1 MHLSI
6 VVSLY
11 NEEQVARQFIE
22 ELVGAIGGHGEVEI
36 VLVNN
41 GSTDR
46 TGKIL
51 DSYSQERGAIK
62 VVHNPV
68 PNMGKGNGIAA
79 GIRNASGKYIALM
92 DGDMQQNPEDIF
104 LLLRLMEKRGLDY
117 IIGWRRRRKDSLDRL
132 ALSFAY
138 NVMIKTL
145 FNVPV
150 WDIGGQPR
158 IFRADYLK
166 RIDITCKRWLIE
178 LEVPYK
184 MKKMGLRGGFGRV
197 SHRPRERGKSKIN
210 MVQAWSIFKDL
221 MLFRLGA

>member
-22 ELVGAIGGHGEVEI
+22 ELVGAIEGHEEVEI

-51 DSYSQERGAIK
+51 DSYSQERGVVK

-68 PNMGKGNGIAA
+68 PTMGKGNGIAA
-79 GIRNASGKYIALM
+79 GIKNASGKYIALM
-92 DGDMQQNPEDIF
+92 DGDMQQDPKDVFN
-104 LLLRLMEKRGLDY
+104 LLGLMERKNLDY
-117 IIGWRRRRKDSLDRL
+117 IIGWRRRRQDSMDRL

-145 FNVPV
+145 FNIPV

-158 IFRADYLK
+158 IFKADYLK
-166 RIDITCKRWLIE
+166 RVDITCKRWLIE

-197 SHRPRERGKSKIN
+197 SHRPREKGASKIN